1 MCVEVHSCCFT
12 GEECG
17 PTNIVITTSPPGP
30 VSSGTNLTLY
40 CSADDP
46 TQLVLTFLWLK
57 DGTLITGEV
66 SPNLTLTE
74 VGPTDGGNYTC
85 QVSNEKGQG
94 EASVTVEV
102 LGKWLGGGVN
112 MVT

>member
-17 PTNIVITTSPPGP
+17 PTNVVITANPPGP
-30 VSSGTNLTLY
+30 VSSGTDLTLE

-46 TQLVLTFLWLK
+46 TQSGLTFQWLK
-57 DGTLITGEV
+57 NGALISGEV
-66 SPNLTLTE
+66 SPNLTLTD

-85 QVSNEKGQG
+85 QVSNRVGQG
-94 EASVTVEV
+94 EAGVTVDV
-102 LGKWLGGGVN
+102 LGKWL
-112 MVT
+112 